1 MNHLIEKAI
10 AIRGSQKAL
19 ADAVGVP
26 ASFVSQWLTGHRPV
40 PPKRCRAV
48 EAATDGAVTA
58 AELRPDV
65 FGEPTQHHE
74 PRTASA

>member
-1 MNHLIEKAI
+1 MNHSIEKAI
-10 AIRGSQKAL
+10 SICGSQKAL

-40 PPKRCRAV
+40 PPARCRAI
-48 EAATDGAVTA
+48 EAATGGAVTA

-65 FGEPTQHHE
+65 FGEPAPKPE
-74 PRTASA
+74 DTAAA